1 MILPYLLIISAYLI
15 GSVPFGFLAG
25 WFKGVDL
32 RAAGSGNIGATNA
45 GRVLGK
51 WWGYGVFA
59 LDFLKGATG
68 VALGRLAENGAWP
81 DGLASVACGSAAFLG
96 HIFPI
101 YLAFRGGKGVA
112 TGAGMMACLVPG
124 PFLCSLLAW
133 VLTVLA
139 TRMIS
144 AGSVV
149 AAAVLMGWAT
159 WMFKTSG
166 FGLVPGA
173 VWLAGFL
180 VIVKHTGNMVRIL
193 KGTENRLPDGFLFRV
208 VPGRIA
214 LATGSAWLGMG
225 LFFSFVT
232 GLGTFAAFER
242 LSLEEPRPYWIP
254 LPEAMTRDASPALP
268 LPHPLRKEQGSLL
281 AGISVSAQ
289 FPWYFQIQAIMG
301 AVLLG
306 TIAGQGRGRLVMAA
320 LALLLAISGWMLE
333 RRVEALRLDRND
345 ATSRFVNASES
356 ERASMEGEIVAARA
370 PFRAAHG
377 ASVMLNLAT
386 LACVGML
393 TVQGLFSKE
402 R

>member
-1 MILPYLLIISAYLI
+1 MILPYLLVISAYLI

-25 WFKGVDL
+25 RLKGVDL
-32 RAAGSGNIGATNA
+32 RATGSGNIGATNA

-68 VALGRLAENGAWP
+68 VALGRLAEVETWP
-81 DGLASVACGSAAFLG
+81 EGLAPVACGSAAFLG

-101 YLAFRGGKGVA
+101 YLAFKGGKGVA
-112 TGAGMMACLVPG
+112 TGAGIMACLVPG

-149 AAAVLMGWAT
+149 AAEVLICWAS
-159 WMFKTSG
+159 WVFKTSG

-180 VIVKHTGNMVRIL
+180 VIAKHAGNIFRIL

-208 VPGRIA
+208 VPGRVA

-289 FPWYFQIQAIMG
+289 FPWYFQIQAVMG

-306 TIAGQGRGRLVMAA
+306 TVAGQGRRRFGMAA
-320 LALLLAISGWMLE
+320 LAMLLAISGWTLE
-333 RRVEALRLDRND
+333 RRVEALRLDRNE
-345 ATSRFVNASES
+345 ATSRFVNATEA
-356 ERASMEGEIVAARA
+356 ERASMEREMIAARV
-370 PFRAAHG
+370 PFREAHG
-377 ASVMLNLAT
+377 ASVILNLAT
-386 LACVGML
+386 LACVGIL
-393 TVQGLFSKE
+393 TIQGLFRQEK
-402 R
+402 

>member
-1 MILPYLLIISAYLI
+1 MLIISAYLI

-214 LATGSAWLGMG
+214 LATGS
-225 LFFSFVT
+225 
-232 GLGTFAAFER
+232 
-242 LSLEEPRPYWIP
+242 
-254 LPEAMTRDASPALP
+254 
-268 LPHPLRKEQGSLL
+268 
-281 AGISVSAQ
+281 
-289 FPWYFQIQAIMG
+289 
-301 AVLLG
+301 
-306 TIAGQGRGRLVMAA
+306 
-320 LALLLAISGWMLE
+320 
-333 RRVEALRLDRND
+333 
-345 ATSRFVNASES
+345 
-356 ERASMEGEIVAARA
+356 
-370 PFRAAHG
+370 
-377 ASVMLNLAT
+377 
-386 LACVGML
+386 
-393 TVQGLFSKE
+393 
-402 R
+402 